1 MAETLTIDTTPDT
14 EVVGQ
19 LSADEQESLE
29 IGEKMQAE
37 EASLLAGKFKD
48 AEELEKA
55 YIELQGKLGAPKE
68 EKEDTSQELEIE
80 KEEEEVKE
88 ADPDFLDRL
97 WEEAQNEV
105 TDKTLQELSN
115 MDPKELAQ
123 MHLSLIHI

>member
-1 MAETLTIDTTPDT
+1 MAETLTVDNSPET

-55 YIELQGKLGAPKE
+55 YIELQGKLGEPR
-68 EKEDTSQELEIE
+68 
-80 KEEEEVKE
+80 EEEVTPE
-88 ADPDFLDRL
+88 PSGLMARR
-97 WEEAQNEV
+97 A
-105 TDKTLQELSN
+105 
-115 MDPKELAQ
+115 
-123 MHLSLIHI
+123 